1 MLTENETARF
11 QTILNETTDKM
22 KTLEKGV
29 VQAEKTIKLQ
39 KRDITA
45 LDDKISLIG
54 KNILLFFVVVY
65 SDASEVLSN
74 DLY

>member
-11 QTILNETTDKM
+11 QTKLNETTDKM

-65 SDASEVLSN
+65 SDASEALSS
-74 DLY
+74 DL